1 MTQSQKIELM
11 IKTAEKELGYLEKSS
26 NSNLDNK
33 ELGAS
38 SGNYTKYW
46 RDIKPEWQGQPWC
59 AAFISWILKETYGQ
73 EVATKLLKH
82 WPYTYC
88 PTMAG
93 LFALNANPK
102 VGDIVIFYRNGEFA
116 HTGIVIEVNG
126 DWFATIEGNAS
137 GASGITPNGGGV
149 VRKEYYNSQL
159 PGTKF
164 CTLDWSVVPDN
175 FSNKSS
181 SSASTPATTATT
193 VMGMKLT
200 DIAKYVNAEFGMASG
215 KNYNCLLGVAQCMK
229 DMAEVGG
236 YGNSLSTVLKNNFTK
251 PSSTYTDECL
261 QAVKD
266 VFVNGKLR
274 FPNRRILQFRSF
286 SKYSD
291 GNGNPDKNKCASILD
306 KYDYLGSDHLSMSL
320 GHLYFGK
327 KISASSTN
335 NSSIPSATATTVSS
349 STLSKGSTGKE
360 VKKLQE
366 MLNEIGFNLVVDG
379 EFGPKTDAAVKR
391 FQTKYGL
398 VVDGEYGPKSKAKL
412 EDLCVKKDEEKSMQ
426 YGVADRAD
434 AALAGAYKT
443 TADLN
448 LRYKAGILTND
459 NVVAIIPMGG
469 IVQCYKYYT
478 VIDGKK
484 WLYVTHKD
492 KVGFV
497 SSEYLKKI

>member
-1 MTQSQKIELM
+1 MTQSKKIELM
-11 IKTAEKELGYLEKSS
+11 ICVAEKELGYLEKSS
-26 NSNLDNK
+26 NSNLNDK
-33 ELGAS
+33 EKNAGYA
-38 SGNYTKYW
+38 NYTKYW
-46 RDIKPEWQGQPWC
+46 RDIKPEWQGQPYC
-59 AAFISWILKETYGQ
+59 AAFVSWVLKEAFGQ

-88 PTMAG
+88 PTMAS
-93 LFALNANPK
+93 LFVLNSNPK

-175 FSNKSS
+175 FNNQSS
-181 SSASTPATTATT
+181 ISTSTTTT

-236 YGNSLSTVLKNNFTK
+236 YGNTLSVVLKNNFTK
-251 PSSTYTDECL
+251 PSSTYTEECL
-261 QAVKD
+261 QAVQD

-274 FPNRRILQFRSF
+274 FPNARILQFRSF

-291 GNGNPDKNKCASILD
+291 GNGNPDKNKCASVLA
-306 KYDYLGSDHLSMSL
+306 KYDYLGADSLSPSI

-327 KISASSTN
+327 WLNGQNTKPQTSSSAS
-335 NSSIPSATATTVSS
+335 NSDILRIGSVGVDVKELQTKLNVVIG
-349 STLSKGSTGKE
+349 SK
-360 VKKLQE
+360 
-366 MLNEIGFNLVVDG
+366 LVVDG
-379 EFGPKTDAAVKR
+379 EFGAKTDAAVR
-391 FQTKYGL
+391 LLQRNNNL
-398 VVDGEYGPKSKAKL
+398 VVDGEYGPITKEKLVSLYNSKMQTPTTSKSVGYA
-412 EDLCVKKDEEKSMQ
+412 DKKDKSLS
-426 YGVADRAD
+426 GT
-434 AALAGAYKT
+434 YKT
-443 TADLN
+443 TENLN
-448 LRYKAGILTND
+448 LRYKAGVLTSD
-459 NVVAIIPMGG
+459 NVMTVIPKGDP
-469 IVQCYKYYT
+469 VSCYGYYT
-478 VIDGKK
+478 VVSGKK
-484 WLYVTHKD
+484 WLYVAYKD
-492 KVGFV
+492 KSGFV
-497 SSEYLKKI
+497 SVDYLTRS